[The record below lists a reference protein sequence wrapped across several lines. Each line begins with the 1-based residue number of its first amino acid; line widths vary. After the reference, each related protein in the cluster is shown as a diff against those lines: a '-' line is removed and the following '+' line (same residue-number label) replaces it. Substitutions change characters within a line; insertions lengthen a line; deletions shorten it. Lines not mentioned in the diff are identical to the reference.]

1 MSLLTSGLAGSA
13 ALAAAVCSAA
23 DGALRARERS
33 TGVEGPTIGR
43 GDGSRARRHRALLI
57 ARFVL
62 FLTVGVAVQS
72 DPATTHAVGLPGQ
85 IAFAL
90 VVAALAEALAR
101 AIGDA
106 AGGRSPLL
114 GEAIPRL
121 LEVLCYPLVA
131 PTIGIDATLARLFP
145 PSPARAEQRETAEE
159 QFRQVVAAEADVGRD
174 QQKLL
179 TGVFSL
185 GDTEASHIMMP
196 RVDIVGVA
204 SDARWSE
211 LVDRVRSAGHSR
223 LPVFER
229 TIDDIVGVLYAK
241 DLLAAVV
248 AGEEPPSG
256 WTSLVRP
263 ATFIPPTKPIDALL
277 REFKA
282 SGAHI
287 AIVTDEFGGTAG
299 LVTIEDVLEEIVG
312 EIRDERDREE
322 PDIEHEGARR
332 WWVSGRVT
340 LDELSDV
347 LEHGFSREGVTTVA
361 GLVYEL
367 LGRVPRAGE
376 RLRVDDFLLVV
387 ERVRRRSI
395 ERVYIE
401 RLAPSTSPST
411 A

>member
-1 MSLLTSGLAGSA
+1 MSLATSVLAGITALGA
-13 ALAAAVCSAA
+13 ACCSAA

-33 TGVEGPTIGR
+33 AGVEGPTIGR

-57 ARFVL
+57 ARFFL
-62 FLTVGVAVQS
+62 FLSVGVLVTADAAHPDAS
-72 DPATTHAVGLPGQ
+72 LIRFLGLA
-85 IAFAL
+85 I

-101 AIGDA
+101 AYGETTGRHSRLV
-106 AGGRSPLL
+106 GGILPRGLEIVFSP
-114 GEAIPRL
+114 
-121 LEVLCYPLVA
+121 VVA
-131 PTIGIDATLARLFP
+131 PTIWIDGMLAKHFP
-145 PSPARAEQRETAEE
+145 PAPRRREQRETAEE
-159 QFRQVVAAEADVGRD
+159 QFRQVVAAEADVTRD

-179 TGVFSL
+179 RGVFSL
-185 GDTEASHIMMP
+185 GETEASHIMMP
-196 RVDIVGVA
+196 RVDIVGV
-204 SDARWSE
+204 SRDATWSE

-223 LPVFER
+223 LPVFDRNVDE
-229 TIDDIVGVLYAK
+229 IIGILYAK

-248 AGEEPPSG
+248 AGEEPAAG
-256 WTSLVRP
+256 WPSLVRP

-277 REFKA
+277 RDFKA

-322 PDIEHEGARR
+322 PEIEREEER

-340 LDELSDV
+340 LDELSEV
-347 LEHGFSREGVTTVA
+347 LDHDLSRAEVTTVA
-361 GLVYEL
+361 GLVYEI

-376 RLRVDDFLLVV
+376 RMRVAGFLFVI

-401 RLAPSTSPST
+401 RLTTAAAPRR